1 MSVDALRLLD
11 KFDTFCLFSGDSD
24 FTYLAQYL
32 KRKGRKVIVIASG
45 QVFHTLKDLADLYIN
60 AQIIKGDITSTK
72 ETRPLRRRSLDI
84 GSVSDGQGSQ

>member
-1 MSVDALRLLD
+1 M
-11 KFDTFCLFSGDSD
+11 
-24 FTYLAQYL
+24 
-32 KRKGRKVIVIASG
+32 IVIASG

-72 ETRPLRRRSLDI
+72 KPRLAERSLDI

>member
-1 MSVDALRLLD
+1 MLSLR
-11 KFDTFCLFSGDSD
+11 
-24 FTYLAQYL
+24 
-32 KRKGRKVIVIASG
+32 G

-72 ETRPLRRRSLDI
+72 ETAPLAERSLDI